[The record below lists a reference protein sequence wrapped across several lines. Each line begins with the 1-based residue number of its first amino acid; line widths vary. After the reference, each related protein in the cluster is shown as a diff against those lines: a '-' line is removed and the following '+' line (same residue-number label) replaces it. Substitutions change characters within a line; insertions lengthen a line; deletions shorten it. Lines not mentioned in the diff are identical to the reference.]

1 MEIWNNWVLMGL
13 FAAAAWALSCVVD
26 VCFIGEGIYR
36 EPVDGPLTAGVFC
49 VVPLLLYDVPPGTEQ
64 IENGAAFIALGAG
77 FCFLLHVHFN
87 FKALFEMNDA
97 TNAEIFNTLSVI
109 LVPVLAF
116 VLLGEVLGIL
126 SYLAIALSVAGI
138 LLLIR
143 YQVGRLTGRVAAFLA
158 ASVFFVSLMMVLQA
172 WALEY
177 LDYSAAVWWFS
188 LAAVAGVA
196 MLLLRSTL
204 RHRLAYF
211 ARRYGLVLA
220 AVQMLEF
227 GGVLGSQRAT
237 DVGPSVSLVALLEC
251 SLPVFV
257 MIFSWLILATRPPGI
272 GTSSPRVRSALA
284 AQTTAYPAK
293 LTSLALIVVA
303 IGLVQVT

>member
-13 FAAAAWALSCVVD
+13 LAAAAWALSCVVD

-49 VVPLLLYDVPPGTEQ
+49 IVPLLLYDVPVDPAQTVS
-64 IENGAAFIALGAG
+64 GAAWVAMGAG
-77 FCFLLHVHFN
+77 ACFLLHLYFN

-109 LVPVLAF
+109 LVPILAF
-116 VLLGEVLGIL
+116 VLLGEVLGVL

-143 YQVGRLTGRVAAFLA
+143 FQVGRLTGRVAVFLA

-172 WALEY
+172 GALEY
-177 LDYSAAVWWFS
+177 LDYSATVWWFS
-188 LAAVAGVA
+188 LAATLGVA
-196 MLLLRSTL
+196 MLLLRATL

-257 MIFSWLILATRPPGI
+257 MAFSWLLLATRPPGI

-293 LTSLALIVVA
+293 LTSLALIVAA
-303 IGLVQVT
+303 IGLVQVA

>member
-1 MEIWNNWVLMGL
+1 MEIWNNWVLLGL
-13 FAAAAWALSCVVD
+13 LSAAAWALSCVVD
-26 VCFIGEGIYR
+26 VCFIGRGIYR

-49 VVPLLLYDVPPGTEQ
+49 VAPLLMYDVPLEAAQ
-64 IENGAAFIALGAG
+64 ADNGAALIAMAAG
-77 FCFLLHVHFN
+77 LCFLLHLYFN
-87 FKALFEMNDA
+87 FKALFELNDA

-109 LVPVLAF
+109 LVPILAF
-116 VLLGEVLGIL
+116 VLLGEVLDVL
-126 SYLAIALSVAGI
+126 SYLAIALSIAGI

-143 YQVGRLTGRVAAFLA
+143 FQLGKLTGRVAAFLT

-177 LDYSAAVWWFS
+177 LDYSSAVWWFS
-188 LAAVAGVA
+188 LAAVTGVVV
-196 MLLLRSTL
+196 LLLRSAL
-204 RHRLAYF
+204 RQRLAYF

-257 MIFSWLILATRPPGI
+257 MLFSWLLLATRPPGI

-303 IGLVQVT
+303 IGLVQVA

>member
-13 FAAAAWALSCVVD
+13 LAAAAWALSCVVD

-49 VVPLLLYDVPPGTEQ
+49 VIPLLLYDVPVDAKQTA
-64 IENGAAFIALGAG
+64 NGAAWVAMGAG
-77 FCFLLHVHFN
+77 FCFLLHLYFN

-109 LVPVLAF
+109 LVPIMAF
-116 VLLGEVLGIL
+116 ALLGEVLGVL

-143 YQVGRLTGRVAAFLA
+143 FQVGRLTVRVAAYLA
-158 ASVFFVSLMMVLQA
+158 ASVLFVSLMMVMQA
-172 WALEY
+172 WVLEFM
-177 LDYSAAVWWFS
+177 DYSAAVWWFS
-188 LAAVAGVA
+188 LAAVIGVA

-251 SLPVFV
+251 SLPLFV
-257 MIFSWLILATRPPGI
+257 MLFSWLLLATRPPGI
-272 GTSSPRVRSALA
+272 GTSSPRVRSALV
-284 AQTTAYPAK
+284 AQTAAYPAK

-303 IGLVQVT
+303 IGLVQIG